1 MGLKE
6 RVQKQQKQKSEQS
19 PSKTQQNSPIG
30 NELAGYVQSYLAW
43 LKVQNPNFA
52 ENLTTEELA
61 NYFYGKVKL
70 PEEIMIYMESNPLQT
85 LSKVYEYI
93 DRYKDKTDMFAI
105 NKKIIPKDKGNY
117 KEV

>member
-1 MGLKE
+1 
-6 RVQKQQKQKSEQS
+6 
-19 PSKTQQNSPIG
+19 
-30 NELAGYVQSYLAW
+30 
-43 LKVQNPNFA
+43 
-52 ENLTTEELA
+52 
-61 NYFYGKVKL
+61 
-70 PEEIMIYMESNPLQT
+70 MIYMESNPLQT